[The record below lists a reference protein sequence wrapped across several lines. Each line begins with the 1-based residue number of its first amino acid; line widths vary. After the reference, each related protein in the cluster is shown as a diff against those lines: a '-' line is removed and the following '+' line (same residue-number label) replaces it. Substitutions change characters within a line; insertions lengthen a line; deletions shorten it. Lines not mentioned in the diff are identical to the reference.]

1 MDVRAVDLN
10 LLKAFDALTSERAVT
25 RAATRI
31 GLSQPAMSH
40 ALSRLRALFAD
51 DLFVRTP
58 TGMEP
63 TARARE
69 IAPLVAAAIEHIE
82 AALNLGI
89 GFDPAKSTGI
99 FTAGMAE
106 YAEVALVGRLAAAF
120 ARQAARATLR
130 LTPLTGT
137 DAAEQLDRG
146 VIDVAVARLGTLP
159 THVESVLLLR
169 DPFVVVARRGHP
181 IVGQS
186 LSIEAY
192 AALNHILVSPRGDT
206 SGALDRI
213 LVDFGLRRR
222 GPNRPPDRR
231 HRRNRNHALA
241 DRLLDDRVDGLA
253 PPCRERARPGLVP
266 LAAHRSGQRFTILT
280 VAVSAALEPSS
291 EREKRG
297 LFVSRKT
304 TDLVAPLAE
313 PLERLKK
320 SHRAARRKL
329 ARRSDCFPVRINP
342 RPP

>member
-1 MDVRAVDLN
+1 MLFIRGMDIRAVDLN
-10 LLKAFDALTSERAVT
+10 LLKAFDALTNERAVT
-25 RAATRI
+25 RAAGRI

-40 ALSRLRALFAD
+40 ALSRLRDLFAD

-89 GFDPAKSTGI
+89 GFDPAKSAGI

-120 ARQAARATLR
+120 ADQARRATLR
-130 LTPLTGT
+130 LTPLTGA

-146 VIDVAVARLGTLP
+146 MIDVAVAHLNALP
-159 THVESVLLLR
+159 AHIESIVLLR

-181 IVGQS
+181 IAGQQ
-186 LSIEAY
+186 LSVETY

-222 GPNRPPDRR
+222 IALLVATYLALPA
-231 HRRNRNHALA
+231 ALA
-241 DRLLDDRVDGLA
+241 A
-253 PPCRERARPGLVP
+253 
-266 LAAHRSGQRFTILT
+266 S
-280 VAVSAALEPSS
+280 
-291 EREKRG
+291 
-297 LFVSRKT
+297 
-304 TDLVAPLAE
+304 DLVATVPSRTARQIAATAEIEIMPL
-313 PLERLKK
+313 PLDFSMRVTMAW
-320 SHRAARRKL
+320 HRRAASEPAQAWFRAL
-329 ARRSDCFPVRINP
+329 LIDAASD
-342 RPP
+342 